1 MTKLYKVFGIL
12 VLAGLLMAIPIFNA
26 AAQSQES
33 STSHASQPPHGEH
46 PLSEEALAAAAEA
59 LGMTAEELSTALEA
73 GSTLEEL
80 ATAAGVDAQVVKD
93 AVRAVMPERAGR
105 GEIRWTEE
113 ALTAAAEAL
122 GMTADELS
130 TALEAGSTLEEL
142 ATAAGV
148 DAQVVKDA
156 VRNVMPQGG
165 KSGERPDGHRP

>member
-1 MTKLYKVFGIL
+1 
-12 VLAGLLMAIPIFNA
+12 
-26 AAQSQES
+26 
-33 STSHASQPPHGEH
+33 
-46 PLSEEALAAAAEA
+46 
-59 LGMTAEELSTALEA
+59 
-73 GSTLEEL
+73 
-80 ATAAGVDAQVVKD
+80 
-93 AVRAVMPERAGR
+93 MPERAGR

-113 ALTAAAEAL
+113 ALTVAAEAL